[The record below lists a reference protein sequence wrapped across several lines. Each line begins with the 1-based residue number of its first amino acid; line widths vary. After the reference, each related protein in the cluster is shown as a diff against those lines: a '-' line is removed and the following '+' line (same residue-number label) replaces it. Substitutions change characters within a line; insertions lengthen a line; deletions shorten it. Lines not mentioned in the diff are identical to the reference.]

1 MNGVFA
7 SLDYLLFFLFWQLQ
21 TIPMFLLIA
30 RFGGPR
36 RLAAAWKFLA
46 IDLAGIGLLLL
57 AILILYFKA
66 PSRTFDMVT
75 LHDAVLPVA
84 LATLIAWLF
93 FIAFAVRLPVFPFHT
108 WFIDAQAEAP
118 APVAMIL
125 AGLLLKLGGYGIIRV
140 DVGEFQE
147 AFHRFVGA
155 VVVIAVV
162 TVLWSAVAALARE
175 LSDGSGRWKVSLRS
189 SDGEVDVSMIARAA
203 GGGGHKAAAGFTT
216 EMSGPTLAEFLQ
228 QQVTAQL

>member
-1 MNGVFA
+1 
-7 SLDYLLFFLFWQLQ
+7 
-21 TIPMFLLIA
+21 MFLLIA

-46 IDLAGIGLLLL
+46 IDLAGSGLLLL

-66 PSRTFDMVT
+66 PARTFDMVT
-75 LHDAVLPVA
+75 LHDASLPVA

-108 WFIDAQAEAP
+108 WFIDAQAEAS

-125 AGLLLKLGGYGIIRV
+125 AGLVVKLGGYGIIRGGG
-140 DVGEFQE
+140 GEFQE
-147 AFHRFVGA
+147 AFHKIVGA

-162 TVLWSAVAALARE
+162 TVLW
-175 LSDGSGRWKVSLRS
+175 G
-189 SDGEVDVSMIARAA
+189 A
-203 GGGGHKAAAGFTT
+203 GGAVCQDNRRQLLGYVVSSP
-216 EMSGPTLAEFLQ
+216 MGPVL
-228 QQVTAQL
+228 